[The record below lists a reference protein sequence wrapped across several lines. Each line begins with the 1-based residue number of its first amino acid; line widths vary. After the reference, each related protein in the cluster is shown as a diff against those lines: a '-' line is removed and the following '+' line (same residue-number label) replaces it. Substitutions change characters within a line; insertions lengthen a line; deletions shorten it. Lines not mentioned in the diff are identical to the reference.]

1 MLITSLHNPKIKY
14 AASLRES
21 RQRKKDRVMLVEG
34 RDEIVMALE
43 SGAKPQMLFYCF
55 DFFGEGD
62 HSSLMEQIVQRG
74 SGTMEVNKRV
84 FEKIAY
90 RENPDGW
97 LAIFPSIQKKLDD
110 LKLGDNPLIV
120 VVESVEKPGNL
131 GAILRTSDAAN
142 VDAVVLCDPKIDLG
156 NPNVLRTSRGT
167 LFTLPIVLAKS
178 DEAFGWL
185 KAHGIKTVAATP
197 EGSTLYTEA
206 NLRQPS
212 AIIVGTEKG
221 GLSALWRDGADI
233 KARVPMFGKINSL
246 NVSVSTALFIYEAV
260 RQRGRR

>member
-1 MLITSLHNPKIKY
+1 MLITSLQNPKIKY

-21 RQRKKDRVMLVEG
+21 RQRKKDRLMLVEG
-34 RDEIVMALE
+34 RDEIAMAIG
-43 SGAKPQMLFYCF
+43 SGAKAQTLFYCLA
-55 DFFGEGD
+55 FFGGND
-62 HSSLMEQIVQRG
+62 YTPLLKQTAQ
-74 SGTMEVNKRV
+74 SGAEMLEVNKRV

-97 LAIFPSIQKKLDD
+97 LAIFPSINTTLDD
-110 LKLGDNPLIV
+110 LKLGECPLIV

-142 VDAVVLCDPKIDLG
+142 VDAVLICDPKIDLG

-167 LFTLPIVLAKS
+167 LFTVPIVLAKS
-178 DEAFGWL
+178 NEAFGWL

-206 NLRQPS
+206 NLRQPI
-212 AIIVGTEKG
+212 AIIVGTEKD
-221 GLSALWRDGADI
+221 GLSALWRDSAD
-233 KARVPMFGKINSL
+233 
-246 NVSVSTALFIYEAV
+246 
-260 RQRGRR
+260 

>member
-142 VDAVVLCDPKIDLG
+142 VDAVLLCDPKIDLG

-167 LFTLPIVLAKS
+167 VFTMAIALTTSA
-178 DEAFGWL
+178 EALRWL
-185 KAHGIKTVAATP
+185 KANGIKTVAATP
-197 EGSTLYTEA
+197 EGATLYTEA
-206 NLRQPS
+206 NLRQSS

>member
-1 MLITSLHNPKIKY
+1 MLITSLQNPKIKY

-21 RQRKKDRVMLVEG
+21 RQRKKDGVMLVEG
-34 RDEIVMALE
+34 RDEIAMALE
-43 SGAKPQMLFYCF
+43 GNAKPQTLFYCPE
-55 DFFGEGD
+55 FFGEGN
-62 HSSLMEQIVQRG
+62 HSSLLKQITQ
-74 SGTMEVNKRV
+74 SGAEILEVNKRA

-142 VDAVVLCDPKIDLG
+142 VDAVLICDPKIDLG

-206 NLRQPS
+206 NLRQPI
-212 AIIVGTEKG
+212 AIIVGTEKS
-221 GLSALWRDGADI
+221 GLSALWRDSADI

>member
-1 MLITSLHNPKIKY
+1 MLITSLQNPKIKY

-21 RQRKKDRVMLVEG
+21 RQRKKDRLMLVEG
-34 RDEIVMALE
+34 RDEIAMALE
-43 SGAKPQMLFYCF
+43 SGAKPQTLFYCPE
-55 DFFGEGD
+55 FFGEGD
-62 HSSLMEQIVQRG
+62 PASLLKQVTQ
-74 SGTMEVNKRV
+74 SGAEMLEVNKRV

-97 LAIFPSIQKKLDD
+97 LAIFPSIHTTLDD
-110 LKLGDNPLIV
+110 LKLGKCPLIV

-142 VDAVVLCDPKIDLG
+142 VDAVLICDPKIDLG

-206 NLRQPS
+206 NLRQPI
-212 AIIVGTEKG
+212 AIIVGTEKD
-221 GLSALWRDGADI
+221 GLSALWRDSADI

-260 RQRGRR
+260 RQRR

>member
-142 VDAVVLCDPKIDLG
+142 VDALLICDPKIDLG

-167 LFTLPIVLAKS
+167 VFTMAIALTTSA
-178 DEAFGWL
+178 EALRWL

-197 EGSTLYTEA
+197 EGATLYTEA
-206 NLRQPS
+206 NLRQPI

-221 GLSALWRDGADI
+221 GLSALWRNGADI
-233 KARVPMFGKINSL
+233 KARVPLFGKINSL